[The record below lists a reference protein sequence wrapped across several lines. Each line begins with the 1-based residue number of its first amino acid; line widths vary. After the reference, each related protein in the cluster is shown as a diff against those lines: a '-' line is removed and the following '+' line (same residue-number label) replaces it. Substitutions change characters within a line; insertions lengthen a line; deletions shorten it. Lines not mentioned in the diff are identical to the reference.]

1 MHVLACIYLTIRTE
15 TLTCDLMKHK
25 NERKVIIMLLKR
37 LTTSSTRSLMAVMES
52 TVTKGMKVVR
62 GVKDEISGMS

>member
-1 MHVLACIYLTIRTE
+1 
-15 TLTCDLMKHK
+15 
-25 NERKVIIMLLKR
+25 MLLKR